1 MSLWFPSRQISRC
14 FPHEKR
20 KADGFYDSQSDTL
33 SGGKDLKALVFGGTG
48 RIGSAVARDL
58 ASYGGAE
65 TVGIVG
71 RSRASLDK
79 TLQWIGSEKVT
90 SHVLDIADARKAR
103 TLMQEYDVGIIAL
116 PDRRGSYKTIET
128 AIGAGLNIVDILE
141 EYHRRPD
148 PYETEG
154 LEVPTGMSLDEYGES
169 LHRRAL
175 DGGVTLIDGMGFAPG
190 LSNVTLGE
198 GIRKVQAERAVA
210 RVGGVPSREAAAR
223 HPLQYMITWSFEHV
237 LREYMVNVRTIQDGE
252 ITEVKA
258 TSGRESF
265 RFLEF
270 GRDEKMECAITPG
283 MPSFLYTRSC
293 LKSFSEK
300 TIRWPGHWQAIDT
313 LKECGLL
320 ETEPVNF
327 AGEAVRPRDFFL
339 SIIEPRLRPLPGDD
353 DVCVMWN
360 TAWGKE
366 KHADCF
372 MWTGADS
379 ANGISA
385 MARVTGSSAA
395 VAARLLA
402 KGDIKEKGIV
412 APEDVIKDYA
422 YDIFMQELE
431 KRGIVVAETIK

>member
-1 MSLWFPSRQISRC
+1 MKFLI
-14 FPHEKR
+14 
-20 KADGFYDSQSDTL
+20 
-33 SGGKDLKALVFGGTG
+33 FGGTG

-58 ASYGGAE
+58 AIYGGAE
-65 TVGIVG
+65 AVGIVG
-71 RSRASLDK
+71 RSRPSLDRAQ
-79 TLQWIGSEKVT
+79 QWIGSEKVVA
-90 SHVLDIADARKAR
+90 HVLDIADARKAR
-103 TLMQEYDVGIIAL
+103 ALMQEYDVGIIAL
-116 PDRRGSYKTIET
+116 PDRKSSYKTIET
-128 AIGAGLNIVDILE
+128 AIGAGLDVVDILE

-154 LEVPTGMSLDEYGES
+154 LEVPAGMSLDEYGES
-169 LHRRAL
+169 LHKRAL

-190 LSNVTLGE
+190 LSNVTLAE
-198 GIRKVQAERAVA
+198 GIRKVQATSAVA
-210 RVGGVPSREAAAR
+210 RVGGIPSREAAAR

-237 LREYMVNVRTIQDGE
+237 LREYMIGVRTIQNGK

-265 RFLEF
+265 RFLEC
-270 GRDEKMECAITPG
+270 GQDEELECAITPG

-300 TIRWPGHWQAIDT
+300 TVRWPGHWQAIDT

-327 AGEAVRPRDFFL
+327 SGEAVSPRDFFL
-339 SIIEPRLRPLPGDD
+339 SIIEQRLRPLPGDED
-353 DVCVMWN
+353 ICVMWN
-360 TAWGKE
+360 TAWGNERK
-366 KHADCF
+366 ADCF
-372 MWTGADS
+372 MWAGADS
-379 ANGISA
+379 ASGISA

-412 APEDVIKDYA
+412 APEDAIKDDA
-422 YDIFMQELE
+422 YGIFMQELE
-431 KRGIVVAETIK
+431 KRGIVVVERMAETAEPIK